1 MFLAVSILYP
11 THPRSTNQRYN
22 LPQGEDKMTKFLKVH
37 FTRAKVFQH
46 HNGIAEQRFQV
57 APGVNTQVPLWVKN
71 TLGWTMGVK
80 DGSIVDLTPPDPSM
94 FVAKAVKP
102 HAEEPSLDEPGAEE
116 PSLEEPEVEDK
127 TGEEE
132 TGEETGEEHAAEA
145 APVVKPVKKP
155 RSTHGLQ
162 K

>member
-1 MFLAVSILYP
+1 
-11 THPRSTNQRYN
+11 
-22 LPQGEDKMTKFLKVH
+22 MTKFLKVH

-94 FVAKAVKP
+94 FVAKVP
-102 HAEEPSLDEPGAEE
+102 DP
-116 PSLEEPEVEDK
+116 EPEVEDK

-132 TGEETGEEHAAEA
+132 TSEEAGEETGEEETVVAA
-145 APVVKPVKKP
+145 KPTKKP

>member
-1 MFLAVSILYP
+1 
-11 THPRSTNQRYN
+11 
-22 LPQGEDKMTKFLKVH
+22 MTKFLKVH

-57 APGVNTQVPLWVKN
+57 APGVNTQVPLWVKS
-71 TLGWTMGVK
+71 TLGWEMGVK

-116 PSLEEPEVEDK
+116 PSLEEPEI
-127 TGEEE
+127 EEA
-132 TGEETGEEHAAEA
+132 GEETGEEETVVAA
-145 APVVKPVKKP
+145 KPTKKP

>member
-1 MFLAVSILYP
+1 
-11 THPRSTNQRYN
+11 
-22 LPQGEDKMTKFLKVH
+22 MTKFLKVH

-94 FVAKAVKP
+94 FVAKEP
-102 HAEEPSLDEPGAEE
+102 DPEHA
-116 PSLEEPEVEDK
+116 EVEDTGEEEAGED

-132 TGEETGEEHAAEA
+132 TVAAA
-145 APVVKPVKKP
+145 KPAKKP

>member
-1 MFLAVSILYP
+1 
-11 THPRSTNQRYN
+11 
-22 LPQGEDKMTKFLKVH
+22 MTKFLKVH

-46 HNGIAEQRFQV
+46 HNGVAEQRFQV
-57 APGVNTQVPLWVKN
+57 TPGVNTQVPLWVRE

-80 DGSIVDLTPPDPSM
+80 DGSIVDLTPPEPIAAP
-94 FVAKAVKP
+94 VIAAAEKAEPDVK
-102 HAEEPSLDEPGAEE
+102 
-116 PSLEEPEVEDK
+116 EPEVEDTDEDK